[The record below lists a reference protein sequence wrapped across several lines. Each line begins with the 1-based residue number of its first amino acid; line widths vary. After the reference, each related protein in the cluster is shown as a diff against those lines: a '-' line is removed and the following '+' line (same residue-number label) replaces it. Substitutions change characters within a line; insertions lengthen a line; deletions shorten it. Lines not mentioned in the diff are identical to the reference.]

1 MTNATATTNRREI
14 PFWQVL
20 IVAIFFGLFY
30 AYNLWQAIGN
40 LVGINVVAEGLGYAI
55 TATGWVVLIAGILLP
70 PLVFALCLWLGRRRG
85 LFALILILFTGL
97 CAVASLWISM
107 LSVFTLG
114 NLIN

>member
-1 MTNATATTNRREI
+1 MTETLATTQRRAV
-14 PFWQVL
+14 PFWQVM

-30 AYNLWQAIGN
+30 AYDLWEAIGN
-40 LVGINVVAEGLGYAI
+40 LVGINVVAEGLGVTI
-55 TATGWVVLIAGILLP
+55 SVTGWVVLIAGLLLP

-97 CAVASLWISM
+97 CAVASLWLSM